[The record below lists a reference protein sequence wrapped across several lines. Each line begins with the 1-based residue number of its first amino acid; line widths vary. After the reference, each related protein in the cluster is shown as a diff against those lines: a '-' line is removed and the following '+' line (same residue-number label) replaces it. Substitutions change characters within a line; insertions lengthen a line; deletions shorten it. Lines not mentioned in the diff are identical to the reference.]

1 MSDIKAIYLPQYSPS
16 LSCPPFFYASHAPKK
31 KIKIKINK
39 KKKPLGVFFM
49 ESRMIFGNPG
59 HGFFSRKSEKY
70 LGIDW
75 LGRDDEENKHE
86 KYGRKW
92 GEGKKYFREK
102 YNRSKLISTKQKQ
115 EKKKKKQSISHL
127 GNSSSF

>member
-1 MSDIKAIYLPQYSPS
+1 
-16 LSCPPFFYASHAPKK
+16 
-31 KIKIKINK
+31 
-39 KKKPLGVFFM
+39 
-49 ESRMIFGNPG
+49 MIFGNPG

-115 EKKKKKQSISHL
+115 EKKKKK
-127 GNSSSF
+127 NSLFPIWVTHPASEEIMGRTHYNH